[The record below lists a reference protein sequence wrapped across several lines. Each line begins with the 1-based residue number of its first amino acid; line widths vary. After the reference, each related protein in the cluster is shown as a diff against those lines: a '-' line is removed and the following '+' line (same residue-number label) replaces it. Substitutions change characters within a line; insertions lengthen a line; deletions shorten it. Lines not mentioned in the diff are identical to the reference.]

1 MTQKL
6 LLEIVFFRNTSFS
19 LYFGE
24 VCFLASSPIGQM
36 SFAVPVTKF
45 ALEQHFL
52 MSWRLLWFTKF
63 RE

>member
-19 LYFGE
+19 LHFDE
-24 VCFLASSPIGQM
+24 VCFLACSPLGQM
-36 SFAVPVTKF
+36 NFAEAVTQF

-52 MSWRLLWFTKF
+52 MSWRLLLFTKF